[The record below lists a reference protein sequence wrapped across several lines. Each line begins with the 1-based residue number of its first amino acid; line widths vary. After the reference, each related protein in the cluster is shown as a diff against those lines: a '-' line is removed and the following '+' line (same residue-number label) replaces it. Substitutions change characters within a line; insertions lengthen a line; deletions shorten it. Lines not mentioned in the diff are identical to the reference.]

1 MINPHG
7 SRAASKEIP
16 MQNERTTRG
25 RGSAAVGGD
34 VTRDSML
41 RDDET
46 ARVGGTSAQGRTR
59 NTNADNDY
67 WTSEGPGPKVMAAD
81 TLQGDSV
88 YNEAD
93 EKLGEVTDIMI
104 DVPTGRVAYAVMSVG
119 GVFGIGDKLFA
130 IPWQALT
137 LDTENKCFRM
147 NISSEQLKNAPG
159 FDKDHWPTMAD
170 QTWAQQ
176 VHDYYGAEPYWY

>member
-1 MINPHG
+1 
-7 SRAASKEIP
+7 
-16 MQNERTTRG
+16 MQNQRTTTG
-25 RGSAAVGGD
+25 RGSAEVGDD

-41 RDDET
+41 SDDAVRTDRAGTGRYRDT
-46 ARVGGTSAQGRTR
+46 A
-59 NTNADNDY
+59 ADNDY

-93 EKLGEVTDIMI
+93 EKLGEITDIMI

-119 GVFGIGDKLFA
+119 GLFGIGDKLFA

-147 NISSEQLKNAPG
+147 NISKEQLNDAPG

-176 VHDYYGAEPYWY
+176 VHDYYDARPYWY

>member
-1 MINPHG
+1 
-7 SRAASKEIP
+7 
-16 MQNERTTRG
+16 MQNQRTTTG
-25 RGSAAVGGD
+25 RGSASVESD

-41 RDDET
+41 RDDEAVDVEGT
-46 ARVGGTSAQGRTR
+46 QARVRD
-59 NTNADNDY
+59 TNADNDY
-67 WTSEGPGPKVMAAD
+67 WSGEGPGPKVMAAD

-93 EKLGEVTDIMI
+93 EKLGEITDIMI

-119 GVFGIGDKLFA
+119 GLFGIGDKLFA
-130 IPWQALT
+130 IPWGALT

-147 NISSEQLKNAPG
+147 NVSKEQLKDAPG

-170 QTWAQQ
+170 QSWAQQ

>member
-1 MINPHG
+1 MAN
-7 SRAASKEIP
+7 
-16 MQNERTTRG
+16 QRTTTRRG
-25 RGSAAVGGD
+25 TASTTAGD
-34 VTRDSML
+34 VTRDAML
-41 RDDET
+41 RDDDTMTGNEAT
-46 ARVGGTSAQGRTR
+46 AAR
-59 NTNADNDY
+59 NRGYDKNADNDY

-119 GVFGIGDKLFA
+119 GLFGIGDKLFA

-176 VHDYYGAEPYWY
+176 IHDYYGAEPYWY

>member
-1 MINPHG
+1 
-7 SRAASKEIP
+7 
-16 MQNERTTRG
+16 MQNRRTTGG
-25 RGSAAVGGD
+25 RNTAATRADD

-41 RDDET
+41 REDDTMTDAKATT
-46 ARVGGTSAQGRTR
+46 ARQGAY
-59 NTNADNDY
+59 NKNDDKDY
-67 WTSEGPGPKVMAAD
+67 WTSEGPGPKVMAAG
-81 TLQGDSV
+81 TLEGDSV

-93 EKLGEVTDIMI
+93 EKLGEITDIMI

-119 GVFGIGDKLFA
+119 GILGIGDKLFA

-147 NISSEQLKNAPG
+147 NISKEQLKEAPG

-170 QTWAQQ
+170 QTWAQE
-176 VHDYYGAEPYWY
+176 VHEFYDARPYWY

>member
-1 MINPHG
+1 
-7 SRAASKEIP
+7 
-16 MQNERTTRG
+16 MQNRRTTGG
-25 RGSAAVGGD
+25 RNTAATGADD

-41 RDDET
+41 REDDTMTDAEART
-46 ARVGGTSAQGRTR
+46 ARQGAY
-59 NTNADNDY
+59 NKKEDNDY

-81 TLQGDSV
+81 TLEGDSV

-93 EKLGEVTDIMI
+93 EKLGEITDIMI

-119 GVFGIGDKLFA
+119 GILGIGDKLFA

-147 NISSEQLKNAPG
+147 NILKEQLKEAPG

-170 QTWAQQ
+170 QTWAQE
-176 VHDYYGAEPYWY
+176 VHEFYDARPYWY

>member
-1 MINPHG
+1 MPN
-7 SRAASKEIP
+7 
-16 MQNERTTRG
+16 QRTTTG
-25 RGSAAVGGD
+25 RGSADIGSD
-34 VTRDSML
+34 VTRDAML
-41 RDDET
+41 RDDAET
-46 ARVGGTSAQGRTR
+46 AQPTESGRYR
-59 NTNADNDY
+59 DAAADNDY
-67 WTSEGPGPKVMAAD
+67 WTGEGPGPKVMAAD

-119 GVFGIGDKLFA
+119 GLFGVGDKLFA
-130 IPWQALT
+130 IPWQALS

-147 NISSEQLKNAPG
+147 NVSKEELKNAPG

-170 QTWAQQ
+170 QTWAEQ
-176 VHDYYGAEPYWY
+176 VHDYYDARPYWY

>member
-1 MINPHG
+1 
-7 SRAASKEIP
+7 
-16 MQNERTTRG
+16 MQNRRTTAG
-25 RGSAAVGGD
+25 RNKAATGAKD

-41 RDDET
+41 REDDTMTEAEATT
-46 ARVGGTSAQGRTR
+46 ARARAYDKDV
-59 NTNADNDY
+59 DNDY
-67 WTSEGPGPKVMAAD
+67 WSSEGPGPKVMAAD
-81 TLQGDSV
+81 TLEGDSV

-93 EKLGEVTDIMI
+93 EKLGEITNIMI

-119 GVFGIGDKLFA
+119 GILGIGDKLFA

-147 NISSEQLKNAPG
+147 DISKEQLNQAPG

-170 QTWAQQ
+170 QTWAQE
-176 VHDYYGAEPYWY
+176 VHEFYDARPYWY

>member
-1 MINPHG
+1 MPN
-7 SRAASKEIP
+7 
-16 MQNERTTRG
+16 QRTTTG
-25 RGSAAVGGD
+25 RGSADIGSD
-34 VTRDSML
+34 VTRDAML
-41 RDDET
+41 RDEAQET
-46 ARVGGTSAQGRTR
+46 QRTTTGRYR
-59 NTNADNDY
+59 DAAADNDY
-67 WTSEGPGPKVMAAD
+67 WTREGPGPKVMAAD

-119 GVFGIGDKLFA
+119 GLFGVGDKLFA

-147 NISSEQLKNAPG
+147 NVSKEELKNAPG

-170 QTWAQQ
+170 QTWAEQ
-176 VHDYYGAEPYWY
+176 VHDYYDARPYWY